1 MDAVRQHIFVM
12 IAEKDARRK
21 KATPERGET
30 FLIGAVVIVD
40 ANRLIDG
47 H

>member
-1 MDAVRQHIFVM
+1 MDAVRRHISVM
-12 IAEKDARRK
+12 IAENDARKK
-21 KATPERGET
+21 KATPERGEA
-30 FLIGAVVIVD
+30 FLIEAVVIVG